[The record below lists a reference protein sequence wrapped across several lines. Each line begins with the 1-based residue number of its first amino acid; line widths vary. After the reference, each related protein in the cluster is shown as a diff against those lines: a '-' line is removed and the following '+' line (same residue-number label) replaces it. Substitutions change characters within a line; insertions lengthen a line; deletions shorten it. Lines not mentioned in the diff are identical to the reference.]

1 MTIPTKL
8 VKYAP
13 VNGQR
18 TGVHQLDDEALG
30 AIAEGI
36 GGADPCA
43 LVPDG
48 EHRRWGLVVRT
59 PLYEAWVIAW
69 PRGTGLAMHDHQGS
83 RAAVAVVQ
91 GALRE
96 RFVDAT
102 RSRVVARH
110 LEPGD
115 VVLLPADHVHEVVN
129 VGDVEA
135 VSVHVYSPPL
145 ADVAFRLDPDLDLAG
160 VSESLADA

>member
-1 MTIPTKL
+1 M
-8 VKYAP
+8 
-13 VNGQR
+13 NG
-18 TGVHQLDDEALG
+18 TTAEVHQLDDDALR

-48 EHRRWGLVVRT
+48 VHRRWGLVVRT

-69 PRGTGLAMHDHQGS
+69 PHGTGLAMHDHQGS
-83 RAAVAVVQ
+83 RAVVAVVQ
-91 GALRE
+91 GSLRE
-96 RFVDAT
+96 WFVDAS
-102 RSRVVARH
+102 RSRVVTRH
-110 LEPGD
+110 LGSGD

-145 ADVAFRLDPDLDLAG
+145 GDVAFRLDPDLDLAG
-160 VSESLADA
+160 VSETLATFVDA